1 MQRRLSNTA
10 DVKFFVLD
18 YNKVMVALKK
28 YAKMAIARGARAV
41 FLIGSLA
48 RGDYTTFSDAD
59 IVIIAD
65 DVPKRPIDRLVDFM
79 DPLVPMDIDL
89 MVYTTE
95 EILKM
100 AREKRRIIRE
110 IVKYGK
116 LLAGDET
123 VLDHIRHYFKAEH

>member
-48 RGDYTTFSDAD
+48 KGDCTAFSDAD
-59 IVIIAD
+59 IVIITD
-65 DVPKRPIDRLVDFM
+65 DVPKRPIDRLVDF
-79 DPLVPMDIDL
+79 
-89 MVYTTE
+89 
-95 EILKM
+95 
-100 AREKRRIIRE
+100 REKRKIISE

-116 LLAGDET
+116 LLAGDVT
-123 VLDHIRHYFKAEH
+123 VLDYIRRYFKAEH

>member
-48 RGDYTTFSDAD
+48 KGDCTAFSDAD
-59 IVIIAD
+59 IVIITD

-79 DPLVPMDIDL
+79 DPLMLIDIDL

-95 EILKM
+95 EVLEM
-100 AREKRRIIRE
+100 AREKRKIISE

-116 LLAGDET
+116 LLAGDVT
-123 VLDHIRHYFKAEH
+123 VLDYIRRYFKAEH